1 MSGSVFLNELRRGQA
16 ARVLGL
22 SAAGVFG
29 QRLRDLGLT
38 DGTMVY
44 CVQES
49 PLGDPRAFLIR
60 GAVIALRGEDS
71 AKVLVEPYE

>member
-1 MSGSVFLNELRRGQA
+1 MRESVFLNELRQGQA

-22 SAAGVFG
+22 AVPGVSG